1 MRNNKI
7 YAFILFTIILSGLV
21 FFLYKSNITE
31 KTKINNTITKSVTDN
46 KNAVSKEIKKDAV
59 KNDFSIDKTMK
70 KYSTNIDFLKC
81 KKETELD
88 DYSCLNNIINTK
100 I

>member
-7 YAFILFTIILSGLV
+7 YAFVLFVIILSGLV

-31 KTKINNTITKSVTDN
+31 KTNINNTITKSVTDN
-46 KNAVSKEIKKDAV
+46 KNAVSKEIKKDVV

-81 KKETELD
+81 KKDAKLD